1 MASTTLKH
9 RYSFSGSDTKAFGYY
24 RRKDNNGKMYHL
36 EAMHTLSCSIFE
48 AKGRVRSLGFKSI
61 RGFTRAVREISGTM
75 IMLVIDDHPLASL
88 MKANP
93 YKSSYRYGGDK
104 RSWSIDAKDTALGST
119 SYARYGPKTND
130 FIETDYT
137 RIPTTLPPFNIFVTF
152 QSEIPIGSE
161 VRNLQSTPIGYETL
175 EDGTIRQESRET
187 VLNKTNYRRGAFEIQ
202 DVEILGEGIVTS
214 VNDMVTEIQY
224 QFVAR
229 DYKEFSLEEARSYI
243 EKLERIKF
251 ESVQSVHEYDLYKE
265 FLKLQSP
272 PRIEIGKDGT
282 INLTNTVQNRSV
294 APAAKQLLGRPSM
307 MTKADGSNSQKTKE
321 QQAIDYVLE
330 QKKLNDEKKA
340 AFVKSTFNA
349 SMSASTLAQTFSK
362 QEAFGE
368 STLYKV
374 YGPTSRDGNTF
385 PGHDY
390 YGKKIPGTNADIE
403 YYTVHPPK
411 FENGEYTFKVDFSDK
426 TGSHTHERIIKNN
439 TGVISY
445 ADFLQ

>member
-1 MASTTLKH
+1 MSSTTLKH
-9 RYSFSGSDTKAFGYY
+9 RYSFSGSDTKAYAYY
-24 RRKDNNGKMYHL
+24 RQSDNNGKMYHL
-36 EAMHTLSCSIFE
+36 EAMHTLSCSVFE

-75 IMLVIDDHPLASL
+75 IMLVIEDHPLAPL

-93 YKSSYRYGGDK
+93 FKGSNRYGGDK
-104 RSWSIDAKDTALGST
+104 RSWSIDARETALGST
-119 SYARYGPKTND
+119 SFTRYGPQSDD
-130 FIETDYT
+130 FMETDYT

-161 VRNLQSTPIGYETL
+161 VRNLSSTVVGHQTR
-175 EDGTIRQESRET
+175 EDGTIIQKSRET
-187 VLNKTNYRRGAFEIQ
+187 VLNKTKYRRGGFEIQ

-251 ESVQSVHEYDLYKE
+251 ENVQKSHEQELY
-265 FLKLQSP
+265 LNLSNLVNP
-272 PRIEIGKDGT
+272 PSIVIGKDGT
-282 INLTNTVQNRSV
+282 INLTNVVRNSS
-294 APAAKQLLGRPSM
+294 ASPAAKQLLGNPNM
-307 MTKADGSNSQKTKE
+307 MSRADGSNSQKTKE
-321 QQAIDYVLE
+321 QEAVNYILE
-330 QKKLNDEKKA
+330 QKRLNDEKKA
-340 AFVKSTFNA
+340 AFVKSTYYA
-349 SMSASTLAQTFSK
+349 TISASSLAKTFSK
-362 QEAFGE
+362 QEASGE

-374 YGPTSRDGNTF
+374 YGPTNRNGQTS

-390 YGKKIPGTNADIE
+390 YGEKIPGTNADIE

-411 FENGEYTFKVDFSDK
+411 FENGEYTFKVDFSNK
-426 TGSHTHERIIKNN
+426 SGSHTHERIIKNA
-439 TGVISY
+439 TGQISY